1 VATEF
6 KLDFSKLKNIKL
18 TQQQQQMVV
27 LTVIAVGGAV
37 YGYWNHL
44 ITPMN
49 KDIKTVSEKLKNN
62 KADLK
67 KAKEFKANW
76 TLYEQRLAK
85 VQEATKFVGKRLP
98 ASTDTF
104 VESVQRVMKISLAG
118 EIKVTP
124 YSQMK
129 TKKKE
134 GEFPGF
140 QKNIAKLSVSTE
152 FHKLGEFLS
161 TLSGEDIIY
170 NVEEVTLKTAGPNQ
184 QHHTVVAT
192 MDLITYMDLAK
203 K

>member
-1 VATEF
+1 MATEF

-27 LTVIAVGGAV
+27 MTVIAVGGAV
-37 YGYWNHL
+37 YGYWNYL

-49 KDIKTVSEKLKNN
+49 ADIKTVSEKLKNN
-62 KADLK
+62 KEDLK

-76 TLYEQRLAK
+76 TLYKQRLAK
-85 VQEATKFVGKRLP
+85 VQEAAKFVAKRLP
-98 ASTDTF
+98 SSTDSF
-104 VESVQRVMKISLAG
+104 VEGVQRVMKISLEG

-134 GEFPGF
+134 IEFPGF
-140 QKNIAKLSVSTE
+140 QKNIAELSVSTE

-161 TLSGEDIIY
+161 TLSGENILY
-170 NVEEVTLKTAGPNQ
+170 NVENVTLRTSGPNQ
-184 QHHTVVAT
+184 QHHTVAAT
-192 MDLITYMDLAK
+192 MDLVTYMDLAK